1 MMKRLITAMLIAA
14 CVVALSGCGKKQSK
28 GQVIARVNDAVLT
41 DQDFYEMLPQ
51 EFSGMQPAYKEAWI
65 AANKDE
71 AIKQWVRTELLY
83 QEAVKRGIQKEPK
96 VAKVLKEWPKIIL
109 MNEME
114 KRQLGSALVVT
125 EAEAKDY
132 FTRHEQ
138 EYQSEVKL
146 AEIVVATRADA
157 DAVKAALDNGADF
170 AKLARERSLAKNTA
184 VNGGELPAYLL
195 RGDKRIDFE
204 LEERIFSLAKG
215 KVSEPLKIANAYQVI
230 KAVDRRPAW
239 QTVKFE
245 DIKED
250 LIGGLTI
257 TRQRQQLEQLFDSL
271 QTRAKVSKH
280 PELLK

>member
-1 MMKRLITAMLIAA
+1 MMKRLVIAA
-14 CVVALSGCGKKQSK
+14 LVAAGVVALAGCGKARST
-28 GQVIARVNDAVLT
+28 GQVIARVNKATLT
-41 DQDFYEMLPQ
+41 DQDFYDMLPQ
-51 EFSGMQPAYKEAWI
+51 EFAGMQPAYKEAWI
-65 AANKDE
+65 AANRDE

-83 QEAVKRGIQKEPK
+83 QEALRRGIHKEPK
-96 VAKVLKEWPKIIL
+96 IAKVLKEWPKIIL

-114 KRQLGSALVVT
+114 KRVLADVSVS
-125 EAEAKDY
+125 EAEAKEY
-132 FTRHEQ
+132 FTAHEQ
-138 EYQSEVKL
+138 EYQTEIKL
-146 AEIVVATRADA
+146 AEIVVATKADA

-184 VNGGELPAYLL
+184 ANGGELPAFLL

-204 LEERIFSLAKG
+204 LEEKIFALAKG
-215 KVSEPLKIANAYQVI
+215 KVTEPVKIANAYQVI

-257 TRQRQQLEQLFDSL
+257 VRQRRLLEQLFDSL
-271 QTRAKVSKH
+271 QAKATVVKH